1 MLHGPGNIGSV
12 LLGFH
17 SKDCD
22 TGRPPL
28 ELWLRF
34 KRVSIGSPRQKRVS
48 EKIVEG
54 HVAELVLVV
63 WKPCVTGVCPR
74 RVGVGRHT
82 GGRVTWH
89 HAWRDHR
96 TSTRVS
102 CPQVVLNLEH
112 RKQQIW
118 HWRVL
123 AFVPL
128 LLWHCI
134 CYSLWA
140 VHCLLPMG
148 GLSLHSEYVKWLL
161 KNNYLKD
168 SSNLFYCNR
177 SPKPTYLTTWN
188 TLKTCQSLE
197 YSFYSHNF

>member
-1 MLHGPGNIGSV
+1 MLHGPWNIGSV

-34 KRVSIGSPRQKRVS
+34 KCMSIGSPRQKRVS

-74 RVGVGRHT
+74 RVRVRRHT
-82 GGRVTWH
+82 GGSVTWH

-102 CPQVVLNLEH
+102 CPQIVLNLEH

-123 AFVPL
+123 TFVPL
-128 LLWHCI
+128 FLLHCI
-134 CYSLWA
+134 CYILLA
-140 VHCLLPMG
+140 AHCLLLMG

-177 SPKPTYLTTWN
+177 SPKPTYLTT
-188 TLKTCQSLE
+188 
-197 YSFYSHNF
+197 